1 MKCDISRN
9 KNSVRVKIKDF
20 ESFNIERKT
29 KKDTLPCPWRKF
41 GSGLRNG
48 GCKTWATKSF
58 EIRIIWKFVEKKFK
72 RSFIL

>member
-9 KNSVRVKIKDF
+9 KNNVRVKIKDF
-20 ESFNIERKT
+20 ETFNIERKT

-48 GCKTWATKSF
+48 GCKT
-58 EIRIIWKFVEKKFK
+58 
-72 RSFIL
+72 